1 MKKNDAE
8 EDGEFEQ
15 DDNQNENDGQDTFD
29 GFRNLA
35 VEQMANL
42 AQLAAEA
49 RRLGLIPELPRE
61 LLEKLDLGGT
71 LLDLV
76 RLQLKHATALSSIV
90 GPQGRNLEKLNQL
103 SALLARGKAG
113 KPRMIYGEATGAR
126 IGFEV
131 FVDNPTD
138 RPQKVTVSLGNLHR
152 LDREDDGD
160 GVPFTDEP
168 GTKPEPSSDELAWSM
183 LPNVTTVAKREI
195 RSFRIMIAKSEL
207 SRDYETTATVRLSPL
222 GSYQR
227 YQLRP
232 PKAKQAP

>member
-35 VEQMANL
+35 VDQMANL
-42 AQLAAEA
+42 SPLAAEA
-49 RRLGLIPELPRE
+49 RRLGLIPELPRQ

-103 SALLARGKAG
+103 SA
-113 KPRMIYGEATGAR
+113 
-126 IGFEV
+126 
-131 FVDNPTD
+131 
-138 RPQKVTVSLGNLHR
+138 
-152 LDREDDGD
+152 
-160 GVPFTDEP
+160 
-168 GTKPEPSSDELAWSM
+168 
-183 LPNVTTVAKREI
+183 
-195 RSFRIMIAKSEL
+195 
-207 SRDYETTATVRLSPL
+207 
-222 GSYQR
+222 
-227 YQLRP
+227 
-232 PKAKQAP
+232 